1 MEIKELLKSIVAKGA
16 SDLHLCVG
24 ASPMIRLNGILEKLD
39 DSILTED
46 ELAGIIDKILPA
58 KKVLVPG
65 EELDFGI
72 EIYQLAR
79 FRVNVYQDKNGL
91 AVAFRLVPAVIKS
104 LNELGLPSVLSKV
117 GEMRR
122 GLVLITGIT
131 GSGKST
137 TLASLIDLINTRR
150 RDHIITI
157 EDPIEFVF
165 KHKRC
170 VVNQR
175 EVGVHTRSFSDGLR
189 SALREDPDV
198 ILVGEMRDLET
209 ISMAMTAAET
219 GHLVL
224 ASLHT
229 RGAAQSIDRI
239 IDVFPSNQQEQIRV
253 QLADSLEMVV
263 SQVLI
268 PSVDGS
274 RRHLASEVMVS
285 TTAIRQHIRA
295 KKTHQVAIEI
305 ETGLQLGMQSLE
317 RSLKALVDAGKI
329 TMEAARSW
337 VQDKK
342 AFESL

>member
-1 MEIKELLKSIVAKGA
+1 M
-16 SDLHLCVG
+16 
-24 ASPMIRLNGILEKLD
+24 
-39 DSILTED
+39 
-46 ELAGIIDKILPA
+46 
-58 KKVLVPG
+58 
-65 EELDFGI
+65 
-72 EIYQLAR
+72 
-79 FRVNVYQDKNGL
+79 
-91 AVAFRLVPAVIKS
+91 
-104 LNELGLPSVLSKV
+104 NELGLPSVLSKV

-224 ASLHT
+224 TSLHT